1 MYAVIQTGGH
11 QVRVAVGEVV
21 RVARL
26 AEEVGSQVVFDDVL
40 LVGGD
45 HDVKVG
51 TPTIDGA
58 KVSGTVVSQDRDRKV
73 LIYTYKKRQNSNRK
87 QAGHRQPFTSVKIV
101 WPSSGAYTPS
111 ALQVPDGPS
120 TNSGSASMLFS
131 PGPAHPPWTSVYLT
145 VVTAPS
151 SSTIASKDR
160 AGTGHTPP
168 SAKIIE
174 VRSHAERPIFLNRF

>member
-58 KVSGTVVSQDRDRKV
+58 KVATEDLDVAQLYNSIMRKG
-73 LIYTYKKRQNSNRK
+73 LSR
-87 QAGHRQPFTSVKIV
+87 
-101 WPSSGAYTPS
+101 
-111 ALQVPDGPS
+111 
-120 TNSGSASMLFS
+120 
-131 PGPAHPPWTSVYLT
+131 
-145 VVTAPS
+145 
-151 SSTIASKDR
+151 
-160 AGTGHTPP
+160 
-168 SAKIIE
+168 
-174 VRSHAERPIFLNRF
+174 